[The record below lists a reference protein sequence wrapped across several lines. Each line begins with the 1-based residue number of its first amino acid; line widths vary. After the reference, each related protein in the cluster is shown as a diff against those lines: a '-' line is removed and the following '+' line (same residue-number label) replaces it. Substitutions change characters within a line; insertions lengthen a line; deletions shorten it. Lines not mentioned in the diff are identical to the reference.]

1 MKILVTGGAGYI
13 GSMLVEKLLLNPSYH
28 VTIVDSLYY
37 GQSPFGSEFLNPR
50 FTFIKGDVR
59 DSSLMAQLEKNADII
74 IPLAALVGAPIC
86 NLDPVGANSVNKMA
100 ILDLFR
106 RVSKD
111 QFVVMPTTNSA
122 YGTGVADGFCD
133 ETSPLNPISK
143 YAIDKVEVEKVLMD
157 LEFSV
162 SFRLATVFGMS
173 RRMRLDLLVNDFC
186 YRAMSDG
193 FMVLYEGHFRRNFI
207 HVQDVVQIFVDAIR
221 SPETY
226 RGEIFNVGL
235 SEANLTKIELCD
247 RIKKSFPDFKIFNAE
262 YTKDP
267 DQRDYL
273 VSNQKLEDTGWRPSI
288 DLDTGI
294 LELQK
299 GLQSLKKFG
308 HSNI

>member
-13 GSMLVEKLLLNPSYH
+13 GSMLVEKLLLDPSYH
-28 VTIVDSLYY
+28 VTVVDCLYY

-86 NLDPVGANSVNKMA
+86 NLDPVGANSVNKIA
-100 ILDLFR
+100 ILDLFK

-111 QFVVMPTTNSA
+111 QFVIMPTTNSA

-207 HVQDVVQIFVDAIR
+207 HVQDVVQIFVGAIR

-226 RGEIFNVGL
+226 RSEIFNVGL

-247 RIKKSFPDFKIFNAE
+247 RIKKSFPEFNIFNAE

-299 GLQSLKKFG
+299 GLQTLKKFG